1 MVRMSGSFS
10 PSRAE
15 ERGDDLRVVEV
26 AFGEERAQRAVRH
39 AAVRISFSRGA
50 AFALEVAAG
59 DLADGRRFF
68 AVIDGERE
76 PVLAFL
82 DLGGG
87 DGGDDD
93 DGFAAADG
101 DGAVGELGEFA
112 GFDGDF
118 VGADAARDV
127 MDAMVW

>member
-1 MVRMSGSFS
+1 MR
-10 PSRAE
+10 
-15 ERGDDLRVVEV
+15 
-26 AFGEERAQRAVRH
+26 Q
-39 AAVRISFSRGA
+39 VRISFSRGT

-59 DLADGRRFF
+59 DFADGGRFL

-76 PVLAFL
+76 EVLAFL

-93 DGFAAADG
+93 DGVAVADG

-118 VGADAARDV
+118 IGADLARDCGRHGIV
-127 MDAMVW
+127 EIAAHFHRTAEI